1 MADLND
7 WDDPG
12 HETDAAGAN
21 DSLDQTHEHDQ
32 QRKRSGR
39 PQNAVWQHFNKAP
52 ATKDNPH
59 SGAKCL
65 LCPWK
70 RPHVRVAQAIR
81 HLLQECPG
89 ATPEVKAIAQKAAM
103 DKRTSDSVGSAAP
116 APGCSSREAQTSRE
130 LSHVRVA
137 CRGLLHREKSFAP
150 PLRCTG
156 CGERAF

>member
-89 ATPEVKAIAQKAAM
+89 ATPERRIWFGP
-103 DKRTSDSVGSAAP
+103 SVQRPGAAAP
-116 APGCSSREAQTSRE
+116 RRGAVAAGHWGPGA
-130 LSHVRVA
+130 A
-137 CRGLLHREKSFAP
+137 AHR
-150 PLRCTG
+150 RCHG
-156 CGERAF
+156 PGQQ